1 MLLAPP
7 ALSLLLLAMNALSN
21 KFPSLAH
28 PMASSKVMGLFYAAS
43 WCPDCIGVTPV
54 VDEVYK
60 ADKTDSLSVVYISSD
75 KTQDQM
81 SSYVPTGWAVIPFD
95 QVNERT
101 DLKREFGAC
110 AGSEAGPLS
119 VSRKFGIPTL
129 IVIQSDN
136 GKVLTTSGV
145 DDVMRDKSGALD
157 KWLNMVE

>member
-7 ALSLLLLAMNALSN
+7 AISLLLLAMNALST
-21 KFPSLAH
+21 KFPSLAQ

-43 WCPDCIGVTPV
+43 WCPDCTGVTPV

-60 ADKTDSLSVVYISSD
+60 ANTDSLSVVYISSD
-75 KTQDQM
+75 KTQAQM
-81 SSYVPTGWAVIPFD
+81 SSYVPAGWAVVPFD
-95 QVNERT
+95 QVDERT
-101 DLKREFGAC
+101 GLKREFGAC

-145 DDVMRDKSGALD
+145 DDVLRDKSGAVD
-157 KWLNMVE
+157 KWLTMVE